1 MQNERLPLFL
11 QSRLYAE
18 YRLAKILSQVRLIRH
33 DKTAVPDLYLS
44 LTTLQEPP
52 KVAISP
58 IPEEAEDESSENM
71 MENVHISFG
80 DTSLSDI
87 ESWQNSFHER
97 MFSQKRGSD
106 SDLADVSESPN
117 SEATTMFSSPN
128 ISPLPGTPPCILFAD
143 MDILRPEIGPPVYV
157 GPYSKQADV
166 PAVRILPPKRN
177 RSSLHVNNL
186 HELSQMLIALVVK
199 NALVEVEGVSEEE
212 VEESHIYNNLFPF
225 YRKNSTSLTMELFK
239 KFIHFDQP
247 VDKTVDHIVLTDLF
261 GYEKPANN
269 DSSIVLSVDDE
280 KEQHLENE
288 YFDSGDQNSG
298 CFSTVANIGEFQ
310 SFLNETSSEKNW
322 YLWIDLEKF
331 RLSKTDAGKE
341 T

>member
-1 MQNERLPLFL
+1 MTTRPIHFQILNKRKGLQWVQNERLPLFL

-33 DKTAVPDLYLS
+33 DKTAVPNLYLS

-52 KVAISP
+52 KVLISP
-58 IPEEAEDESSENM
+58 IPEEAEDESSENV

-80 DTSLSDI
+80 DTSLSEI
-87 ESWQNSFHER
+87 ESWQNNLQER
-97 MFSQKRGSD
+97 MFSHKMGSD

-117 SEATTMFSSPN
+117 SEATTMFSSAN

-157 GPYSKQADV
+157 GPYSKQVDT
-166 PAVRILPPKRN
+166 PAVRIVPPKRN

-212 VEESHIYNNLFPF
+212 VEESHTYNNLFPF
-225 YRKNSTSLTMELFK
+225 YRKNSSLTTDLFK
-239 KFIHFDQP
+239 KLVHFDQP
-247 VDKTVDHIVLTDLF
+247 VDKTVDHIILTDLF
-261 GYEKPANN
+261 GYEKTANS
-269 DSSIVLSVDDE
+269 DSSIILRYVQVLP
-280 KEQHLENE
+280 
-288 YFDSGDQNSG
+288 FI
-298 CFSTVANIGEFQ
+298 FSIVSPQ
-310 SFLNETSSEKNW
+310 V
-322 YLWIDLEKF
+322 
-331 RLSKTDAGKE
+331 RQ
-341 T
+341 